1 MDEYI
6 FDEHDEIDTVIL
18 CSEEK
23 EYKMMEEESMKP
35 VSVLEDYV
43 ETKSID
49 CTDIDPD
56 EADVSPVG
64 SEAELYIEVE
74 KELLSGDDEDSEIID
89 LVGGL

>member
-6 FDEHDEIDTVIL
+6 FDEQDEIDTMIL

-23 EYKMMEEESMKP
+23 EYKLLEEESVKP
-35 VSVLEDYV
+35 VSILEDYV
-43 ETKSID
+43 EQKSID
-49 CTDIDPD
+49 CTDIEQD
-56 EADVSPVG
+56 ESDVSPIG